1 MMPLSYHSSNLLLI
15 ALETMRLLVQIKLNL
30 NFLRDIE
37 HSMFFEYQWYKKV
50 ANIFNWI
57 YFSQFHFQQ
66 RKYTFANEKELIV
79 IA

>member
-37 HSMFFEYQWYKKV
+37 HSMFFEYQ
-50 ANIFNWI
+50 
-57 YFSQFHFQQ
+57 
-66 RKYTFANEKELIV
+66 
-79 IA
+79 